1 MANYRVETP
10 DGNFRIESPN
20 ELSDEEIG
28 NLVAQQ
34 SAGSVNP
41 FNPPEAPHP
50 EANANYFE
58 RVGRRVKE
66 AGGAAF
72 DVLSGSAPLDIL
84 TGGERGRLEAGMRL
98 LKGIGSPVDI
108 LLSPMEAS
116 VEYAATPYLSEEAAR
131 TAGSVSS
138 IPFTLGVGL
147 LAKAGKLGAY
157 GQQFAK
163 VLGVGA
169 TDAISQFKR
178 DPQLRYA
185 AQLPRDAATTEPV
198 LEQLTRTAATPE
210 ELAMALKSPL
220 TAESLLN
227 KYKAQGDVWL
237 DRVKAEGVPPGDIPA
252 APILDHKQIMTFEVT
267 RPYDQGLLGTLGT
280 PTAQAAQIHP
290 LGARVAF
297 DMAEAEMKLR
307 RAVSAR
313 ELRNEHGVGA
323 VGDKTVA
330 TAVKLRNVKDFD
342 EIIADPKI
350 AEDVKGVVGFLKN
363 KFDTDR
369 NILIPRLREQE
380 GARIRSAIEKVE
392 RGKHHDVQLSKAEID
407 AQVQK
412 KVEKLIPQN
421 AGIDDLLMRVFPTYY
436 RIADKAGNFIESANN
451 RAEAMM
457 KIHDL
462 AEAGN
467 LTAKDFKTTSRAI
480 FDSDML
486 KIFQGRV
493 SRAFENIAKNQG
505 LSPADLEGAIRG
517 DFSMHAPSKF
527 FNEFLGMGHKGMT
540 RDVMGAL
547 NFYDRT
553 LEKWLHINDL
563 EKTARPALRELGD
576 RGYRRLADTL
586 YTSLNALK
594 GQRSHIGEYV
604 DNTLA
609 GIPGV
614 NKLISPYFLERWTTA
629 AKGGIV
635 NAFLKFSPRF
645 HALNATQM
653 AQTLYPIVDSASD
666 IYRAGKMWAGG
677 GADELLKRHGIR
689 GIGTRIEEFKKSLG
703 PGESMNQEVAWLTM
717 YDKARRLGLSD
728 DQAAAYGR
736 LRGNL
741 HSQFV
746 GLVTDVP
753 KAFRAID
760 PTGMMMMFQRFP
772 VKNFE
777 LVMDLVKSH
786 QFPGVAKWLAVNLAL
801 GGMKAATL
809 GNAGWLTLEAYDK
822 IKREFGEAAA
832 DTIHVGLP
840 GLIGLD
846 MSNSVMLYNP
856 PFGDNWAERVGNLM
870 GGPLGSVLGSVV
882 GAAGATNAP
891 EPEAGKR
898 VYNALVNSLPI
909 GRELNTLAQL
919 MDGDYDLK
927 DPLGRLRYKAS
938 FKDMMKKVLGF
949 RTVNEANID
958 TAVEAVIEMKGRRD
972 SVLNYAASRYGQ
984 ARVAGVPLGEDMEE
998 LVKGEVDNWNAL
1010 WPDFPITGD
1019 AIAQRTTARANAAT
1033 QALRERV
1040 MRSMPKVIRDAEQF
1054 RLPPGGG

>member
-1 MANYRVETP
+1 MPNYRVETP
-10 DGNFRIESPN
+10 NGNFRIESPN
-20 ELSDEEIG
+20 ELSDDEIG
-28 NLVAQQ
+28 NLVSQQ
-34 SAGSVNP
+34 SQSDP
-41 FNPPEAPHP
+41 FNPAAAPHP
-50 EANANYFE
+50 EANAGYAE

-66 AGGAAF
+66 AGEAAMDIPSSF
-72 DVLSGSAPLDIL
+72 LDTI
-84 TGGERGRLEAGMRL
+84 TGGERGRLEAGLRL
-98 LKGIGSPVDI
+98 LRGIGSPVEI
-108 LLSPMEAS
+108 LTSPIEAS

-131 TAGSVSS
+131 TAGSVSAL
-138 IPFTLGVGL
+138 PFTLGVGL

-169 TDAISQFKR
+169 TDAIEQFKR

-185 AQLPRDAATTEPV
+185 AQLPNSNPGEPI
-198 LEQLTRTAATPE
+198 LEQLTRTSASAE
-210 ELAMALKSPL
+210 ELAMALKSPI
-220 TAESLLN
+220 TAESILN

-237 DRVKAEGVPPGDIPA
+237 NKLKETGFNTDTIPE
-252 APILDHKQIMTFEVT
+252 APVLDHKQIMNFEVT
-267 RPYDQGLLGTLGT
+267 RSHDQGLLGTLGT

-297 DMAEAEMKLR
+297 DMAEAEMKLKR
-307 RAVSAR
+307 SISAR

-330 TAVKLRNVKDFD
+330 AAVKLRNVKEFD
-342 EIIADPKI
+342 EIIKDPKI
-350 AEDVKGVVGFLKN
+350 APDVKSVVSFLKN
-363 KFDTDR
+363 KFDADAAV
-369 NILIPRLREQE
+369 LVPRLREQE
-380 GARIRSAIEKVE
+380 AARLRDSIMRVEKS
-392 RGKHHDVQLSKAEID
+392 KHHDVQLTPAEID
-407 AQVQK
+407 KKVQS
-412 KVEKLIPQN
+412 KVEKLIPQDSR
-421 AGIDDLLMRVFPTYY
+421 IDDLLTRIFPSYY
-436 RIADKAGNFIESANN
+436 RIADKNGQFIESANN
-451 RAEAMM
+451 KAEAMM
-457 KIHDL
+457 KISDL
-462 AEAGN
+462 AEAGG
-467 LTAKDFKTTSRAI
+467 LTAKDFKITSRAI

-493 SRAFENIAKNQG
+493 SRAFENIAKGQG
-505 LSPADLEGAIRG
+505 LSPADVEGAIRG

-527 FNEFLGMGHKGMT
+527 FNEFLGMSHKGMT

-553 LEKWLHINDL
+553 VEKWLHINEL
-563 EKTARPALRELGD
+563 EKTAKPALRELQD
-576 RGYRRLADTL
+576 RGYRRLSDTL

-594 GQRSHIGEYV
+594 GHRSHIGEYV

-614 NKLISPYFLERWTTA
+614 NKLVSPYFLERWTTA

-666 IYRAGKMWAGG
+666 IYRAGKQWASGE
-677 GADELLKRHGIR
+677 ATELLKRHGIR
-689 GIGTRIEEFKKSLG
+689 GIGTRVEEFKRSLG
-703 PGESMNQEVAWLTM
+703 PTEALNQEVAFLTM

-728 DQAAAYGR
+728 SQAGAYGR

-741 HSQFV
+741 HSQFL

-753 KAFRAID
+753 KAFRAVD
-760 PTGMMMMFQRFP
+760 PTGMMLMFQRFP

-777 LVMDLVKSH
+777 LVMDMVKSR
-786 QFPGVAKWLAVNLAL
+786 QFPGVGKWLAVNLAM

-809 GNAGWLTLEAYDK
+809 GNAGWLSLAAYDK
-822 IKREFGEAAA
+822 IKKEFGEAAA

-840 GLIGLD
+840 GLIGVD

-856 PFGDNWAERVGNLM
+856 PFGDSWAEKVGNLM
-870 GGPLGSVLGSVV
+870 GGPVGSVLGSVM
-882 GAAGATNAP
+882 GAASATNAP

-909 GRELNTLAQL
+909 GRELNTIAQL
-919 MDGDYDLK
+919 IEGDYDLR

-938 FKDMMKKVLGF
+938 FTDMMKKVLGF
-949 RTVNEANID
+949 RPVSEANID
-958 TAVEAVIEMKGRRD
+958 TAVNAMMDMKERRD
-972 SVLNYAASRYGQ
+972 AVVNYAAARYGQ
-984 ARVAGVPLGEDMEE
+984 ARVAGITLGEDMEK
-998 LVKGEVDNWNAL
+998 LVKEEVDNWNAM
-1010 WPDFPITGD
+1010 WPEFPITGD
-1019 AIAQRTTARANAAT
+1019 AIAQRTAARAQAAT
-1033 QALRERV
+1033 QQLRER
-1040 MRSMPKVIRDAEQF
+1040 MLRSMPKVIRDAEQF
-1054 RLPPGGG
+1054 RIPPGGG